1 MPSFHPAWYEACTTT
16 FLGVVEMWRYCH
28 WQKNVVAMKC
38 CYQRS
43 CQRFFQ
49 VTLRFGAVVLQ
60 WLLWC
65 GDHLFYVIVAPKRF
79 VFSMSY
85 TLCFALCFSTIIN
98 SPCHIVLHFMQW
110 PNLSLG
116 APHFVVAYVILVDF
130 SHRANGFGGV
140 CNWLNDHFVWCDL
153 EALCLKLI
161 LFSLFISPSLTQP
174 STSSIHKVDIIV
186 QVQLLLPCYW
196 PIIILL
202 NVKKTLTLYF
212 SYLLCY
218 CILGSFF
225 FCCMFET
232 ISFGKQQTLLTISMI
247 IWGG

>member
-1 MPSFHPAWYEACTTT
+1 MPSFHPVWYKPCTITI
-16 FLGVVEMWRYCH
+16 FLRAAEMWRYCH
-28 WQKNVVAMKC
+28 CQKNVILIKC

-49 VTLRFGAVVLQ
+49 STLRFGAIVLQ

-79 VFSMSY
+79 VFSISC

-98 SPCHIVLHFMQW
+98 SPCHIVVHFMQW

-116 APHFVVAYVILVDF
+116 APHFVVADVTLVDF
-130 SHRANGFGGV
+130 SHCAN
-140 CNWLNDHFVWCDL
+140 DL
-153 EALCLKLI
+153 VAI
-161 LFSLFISPSLTQP
+161 
-174 STSSIHKVDIIV
+174 
-186 QVQLLLPCYW
+186 
-196 PIIILL
+196 
-202 NVKKTLTLYF
+202 KKTLTLCF

-218 CILGSFF
+218 CISVSLF

-232 ISFGKQQTLLTISMI
+232 KSFGKQQTLLRICMI
-247 IWGG
+247 I

>member
-1 MPSFHPAWYEACTTT
+1 MKLAQQL
-16 FLGVVEMWRYCH
+16 FLGVAEMWRYCH
-28 WQKNVVAMKC
+28 CQKNVVAMKC